1 MVHLYIYKHK
11 ILYLQ
16 EFVFSYDKAT
26 SSLKEYFHA
35 CEMDKT
41 HIYVVFT
48 YKAQGSKNPLVRSYL
63 RVPQAAGQV
72 NMISNVN

>member
-1 MVHLYIYKHK
+1 MHK

-16 EFVFSYDKAT
+16 EFVFSHDKAT

-48 YKAQGSKNPLVRSYL
+48 YKASFQ
-63 RVPQAAGQV
+63 
-72 NMISNVN
+72 